1 MTGLVSLVGAGPGD
15 PELLTL
21 KAATRLEEADV
32 VLYDALVSAE
42 ILTLAKNAQTF
53 DVGKR
58 KGRGSIAQAAI
69 NQLMIHLARGGDRVV
84 RLKGGDPFVLGRG
97 GEEALAL
104 AEAGVPYEIVPSISS
119 ALAAPALAG
128 IPVTH
133 RGVASAFVVLSGHS
147 PEALVEVL
155 DSVTPHAVTLVVLMG
170 PGHPGD
176 ARQVLDRTRLERSDS
191 GRYHLQRLVR
201 RRGRVDRHD
210 RWAFPR
216 SHSTPRRTRCD
227 HHRRGRPPCRTH
239 IERPCLIEK
248 SSCMSVP
255 TWKEQ
260 LEGRIPPG
268 LGREIDIYETQIE
281 LRRQDKLDE
290 KLFGESRLRRGV
302 YGQRYDNGQR
312 NDGNGS
318 RMLRYPSGDL
328 TKGPQTLWDAPG
340 MQRIKIPFGRVTP
353 DQLEVLAEL
362 AEEYSVGVLHVTTR
376 QDFQL
381 HYVHIEDTPDM
392 MRRLA
397 AVGITTR
404 EACGNSV
411 RNVTACP
418 LAGVCKGETFDVT
431 PYASALAYFLLGHPD
446 AQDFGRKFKIA
457 FSGCKD
463 EPCGLTTFHDLGFI
477 ARTRTDEGRTRRG
490 FELYVGGG
498 LGAVPYEAKLF
509 DPFLPEEELL
519 PIAQA
524 ICRVFARLGEKK
536 NRARARLK
544 FLVGKLGIEELRRL
558 VHEER
563 KQLPQ
568 DPRWTEY
575 LSAHDGGDE
584 STATVQSTTTRKAGG
599 LMKAP
604 RRGLHRAEG
613 G

>member
-1 MTGLVSLVGAGPGD
+1 
-15 PELLTL
+15 
-21 KAATRLEEADV
+21 
-32 VLYDALVSAE
+32 
-42 ILTLAKNAQTF
+42 
-53 DVGKR
+53 
-58 KGRGSIAQAAI
+58 
-69 NQLMIHLARGGDRVV
+69 
-84 RLKGGDPFVLGRG
+84 
-97 GEEALAL
+97 
-104 AEAGVPYEIVPSISS
+104 
-119 ALAAPALAG
+119 
-128 IPVTH
+128 
-133 RGVASAFVVLSGHS
+133 
-147 PEALVEVL
+147 
-155 DSVTPHAVTLVVLMG
+155 
-170 PGHPGD
+170 
-176 ARQVLDRTRLERSDS
+176 
-191 GRYHLQRLVR
+191 
-201 RRGRVDRHD
+201 
-210 RWAFPR
+210 
-216 SHSTPRRTRCD
+216 
-227 HHRRGRPPCRTH
+227 
-239 IERPCLIEK
+239 
-248 SSCMSVP
+248 MSVP

-558 VHEER
+558 VHKER

-568 DPRWTEY
+568 DPRWKEY